1 MNKKDADKK
10 LEYLKALRKKII
22 LWVADNEIQEDQSCI
37 LKGWINALIKCLE
50 IFSLLFEFYPKKL
63 MEKKGEGINESFS
76 DLEKVIKDLKRR

>member
-1 MNKKDADKK
+1 MKKKEADKK

-22 LWVADNEIQEDQSCI
+22 FWQADKEIREDQFFI

>member
-50 IFSLLFEFYPKKL
+50 IFSLLFEFYPKKF